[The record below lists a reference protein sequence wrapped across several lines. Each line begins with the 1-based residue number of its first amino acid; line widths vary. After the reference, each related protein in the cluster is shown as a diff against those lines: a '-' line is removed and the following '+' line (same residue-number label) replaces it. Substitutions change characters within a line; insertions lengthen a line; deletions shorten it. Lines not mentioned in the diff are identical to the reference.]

1 MRSSQRNGGLAS
13 HSQPRYSNHPR
24 NNPMQNEQMRNQPS
38 YPLQGALMIPGQ
50 RNQHYMTAP
59 SIAISQ
65 RPLRPGRTM
74 YSSSPQRPMMMQ
86 EYAMPHQYQVLQEPY
101 GQIMRPGF
109 IQNIPQPYP
118 LPVSNASFPQQYI
131 SQTQPP
137 FYAGMPPM
145 YYSHVQSNQPIQPQQ
160 PQQQPAPNAG
170 ISTNTNKARSKRP
183 SKIIIKDPNSNKD
196 ITEEIRTHSGTA
208 NGRSTATPPLANT
221 AAQTESSAIQ
231 AEFAAKV
238 EARRAG
244 GKLDGEKSEGTN
256 KEKPS
261 QGEKSRIDLKIIEN
275 GKTPRDQEVKD
286 SPMQIEKNS
295 ANNAKLKNANV
306 VDNSKKEDEIDF
318 EAQQSSSNMKE
329 KTKKETSYATEVK
342 VLKADREQNGNIE
355 SDVEISY
362 RSKEPDD
369 VEKKILTKS
378 DHLDFVTQKNGTE
391 LKSDLDSKQ
400 MTENNKESPNNSVE
414 TSDNIVAASDN
425 IVAASDNIVAASDN
439 IVAASDH
446 NPETH
451 AKVTFDKNQTPDPSA
466 VTHDKN
472 LIPPDDSEATPDI
485 KPDRADNSVV
495 TPENSTATP
504 DNKEAT
510 FDSKTAVP
518 DCKSANPN
526 DSSPITSKSPANPDN
541 NTENVDKDKD
551 ITKNSLA
558 TFDKDMPRFDDR
570 KLTLSNDQGTPC
582 KSMITPDK
590 SSTSSD
596 TETLGNLENTP
607 YSTESPVCAAA
618 DKEPSAMNC
627 DKSNDTIVRD
637 MEKTSKQKDD
647 LPKPT
652 AVVKEIRS
660 NADGKKSE
668 MKSETDSKTK
678 TKSEPAKEDKVE
690 RREETMLKSD
700 NQQAEKTPALK
711 KSHSQADKPN
721 QKQNNQR
728 SQGKQSQPQATKP
741 AEQPKKKSSKQRYKD
756 INKKDTGGDLMD
768 AYTEKKP
775 SPEPVIEKPVEVVP
789 VESEKPSDEDLTWE
803 DKGETIGEEIKVEI
817 ETEPV
822 PPEQQT
828 KRKYERDFLVQFQ
841 YMQVCMEKPANLPN
855 IDVILDVPQP
865 PQSRTGSSGGGSQR
879 SDFLPSYA
887 RPKNQ
892 PGGGKRDS
900 RSKPPRKIIPMA
912 PPPVVVLNKSE
923 NRWLRPEEKEKELSE
938 EEKTTAELY
947 RNVVAILNKLTPQK
961 FKTLVEKI
969 MALNIDSCERL
980 EGVIDR
986 IFEKA
991 IGEPV
996 FSVAYA
1002 NMCRCLFTLKINDA
1016 DGNVVSFRKLL
1027 LNRCQ
1032 KEFEKEKE
1040 DEALLEKQKLEQLE
1054 GLSEEE
1060 QKAKKEELDEGLAKN
1075 KRRMLGNIKFI
1086 GELFKLKLLTENIM
1100 HDCIFKLLRAG
1111 DEESLES
1118 MCKLLFTIG
1127 KDLDSEKAKPR
1138 IVQYFDKINKIIIAK
1153 KVSSRV
1159 IFMLRDVVDLRDNK
1173 WIPRREEHVNPKTI
1187 DQIHKEA
1194 EMEKQQE
1201 QKLVSQLPAKD
1212 KQQLKKGSSGGRD
1225 SPKPVANDGWITTGK
1240 GGKSQPIDQNK
1251 LRNMAK
1257 RANNEQ
1263 ISLGPSS
1270 RFGQWGRG
1278 SSAGLN
1284 NSSQEQ
1290 EQPQGNRYS
1299 ALQSSSGDPSSGRVL
1314 YDPRRSNS
1322 TGARTSSAG
1331 PRGSDKSRQKS
1342 GRESAIEAARALS
1355 NTSSEKSHYTPSQP
1369 SASQEKQ
1376 PEVKENENKN
1386 EMVNESLSEEE
1397 LAKKTIALID
1407 EYANIKDIK
1416 EAVACFTDLNSP
1428 SLHYFFVSTSVEYTY
1443 EKSMKVRGDTGR
1455 LLAELLSLNKLSKE
1469 QLLKGFNNI
1478 FEAADENSMDYPKLW
1493 NYLAE
1498 IINPLLGDRLKLN
1511 DLKPLILQHL
1521 APIGKAAVLFAE
1533 ILLEFKKSTC
1543 ESEVVK
1549 LWNELEIDWSN
1560 ILPPRLTIDEFLSRK
1575 NLNFLS
1581 SEANDELLKLLCAS
1595 QLRNDIVFAHIEK
1608 NFKEEKRKEA
1618 EFINYL
1624 VSSVAESCL
1633 IKKEKETGPDCC
1645 EEKLKARR
1653 DILKKYLD
1661 NNMKLQ
1667 LEALFTLQKI
1677 YAKYDKPK
1685 DMLSRF
1691 FNTLYDEEV
1700 ITEGAFLNWKQD
1712 EDHSRQEAKGLAL
1725 QATSSFFEWLQSAAV
1740 EGGEN

>member
-1 MRSSQRNGGLAS
+1 MAEMTQEDYPSQVIDTSFLEKQEIVTPSDNDVIVFSNFSEMTVSHDNLLQMEREMEKEDLQERLFILQGQKDKIEKDPKKAFLQLEEERLNNDGKISLSNDQGICCRSMSTPFKSSTNSVTETSGNLENTPGSTESPDCSAADKEPSAMNCDKSNGTIVRDMEKTSKQKDDLPKPTAVVKEIKSNADGKKSEMKSETYSKTKTKSEPAKEDKVESSEETVLKSDNQQADKTPALKKS
-13 HSQPRYSNHPR
+13 HSQADKPNQKQSNQRSQGKQSQPQATK
-24 NNPMQNEQMRNQPS
+24 PAEQPKKKSSRQRFKDINKKDTGGDLMDAYTEKKPS
-38 YPLQGALMIPGQ
+38 PEV
-50 RNQHYMTAP
+50 H
-59 SIAISQ
+59 
-65 RPLRPGRTM
+65 
-74 YSSSPQRPMMMQ
+74 
-86 EYAMPHQYQVLQEPY
+86 E
-101 GQIMRPGF
+101 GF
-109 IQNIPQPYP
+109 IQNIAQPYP
-118 LPVSNASFPQQYI
+118 LPVSTASLQPKNI

-137 FYAGMPPM
+137 LYNGMPPM
-145 YYSHVQSNQPIQPQQ
+145 YYSHMQSNQPIQPQQ
-160 PQQQPAPNAG
+160 TQQQPAPNTG
-170 ISTNTNKARSKRP
+170 ISTNTKKARSKRP
-183 SKIIIKDPNSNKD
+183 SKIIIKDPNSKKD

-244 GKLDGEKSEGTN
+244 GKLYGEKSEGTN

-286 SPMQIEKNS
+286 CPMQIEKNS
-295 ANNAKLKNANV
+295 AKNAKLKNANV
-306 VDNSKKEDEIDF
+306 VDNSKKEDEMDF

-329 KTKKETSYATEVK
+329 KTKEETSYETEVK

-362 RSKEPDD
+362 RRKEPDD

-400 MTENNKESPNNSVE
+400 MTENNKESPNNSVATSDNIVS

-425 IVAASDNIVAASDN
+425 IFAT
-439 IVAASDH
+439 SDH
-446 NPETH
+446 NPETR
-451 AKVTFDKNQTPDPSA
+451 AKASFDKNQTPDPSA
-466 VTHDKN
+466 VTHYKN

-485 KPDRADNSVV
+485 KPDTADNCAG
-495 TPENSTATP
+495 TPENSTAT
-504 DNKEAT
+504 
-510 FDSKTAVP
+510 
-518 DCKSANPN
+518 
-526 DSSPITSKSPANPDN
+526 
-541 NTENVDKDKD
+541 
-551 ITKNSLA
+551 L
-558 TFDKDMPRFDDR
+558 
-570 KLTLSNDQGTPC
+570 
-582 KSMITPDK
+582 
-590 SSTSSD
+590 
-596 TETLGNLENTP
+596 
-607 YSTESPVCAAA
+607 
-618 DKEPSAMNC
+618 
-627 DKSNDTIVRD
+627 
-637 MEKTSKQKDD
+637 
-647 LPKPT
+647 
-652 AVVKEIRS
+652 
-660 NADGKKSE
+660 
-668 MKSETDSKTK
+668 
-678 TKSEPAKEDKVE
+678 
-690 RREETMLKSD
+690 
-700 NQQAEKTPALK
+700 
-711 KSHSQADKPN
+711 
-721 QKQNNQR
+721 
-728 SQGKQSQPQATKP
+728 
-741 AEQPKKKSSKQRYKD
+741 
-756 INKKDTGGDLMD
+756 
-768 AYTEKKP
+768 
-775 SPEPVIEKPVEVVP
+775 
-789 VESEKPSDEDLTWE
+789 
-803 DKGETIGEEIKVEI
+803 
-817 ETEPV
+817 
-822 PPEQQT
+822 
-828 KRKYERDFLVQFQ
+828 
-841 YMQVCMEKPANLPN
+841 
-855 IDVILDVPQP
+855 

-879 SDFLPSYA
+879 SEFLPSYA

-912 PPPVVVLNKSE
+912 PHPVVVLNKSE
-923 NRWLRPEEKEKELSE
+923 NRWLRPKEREKGLSE

-947 RNVVAILNKLTPQK
+947 RNVMAILNKLTPQK
-961 FKTLVEKI
+961 FKTLVEKM

-980 EGVIDR
+980 EGVIDI

-1060 QKAKKEELDEGLAKN
+1060 QKAKREELDEDLAKN

-1127 KDLDSEKAKPR
+1127 KHLDSEKAKPR

-1153 KVSSRV
+1153 KVSWRV
-1159 IFMLRDVVDLRDNK
+1159 IFILRDVVDLRDNK
-1173 WIPRREEHVNPKTI
+1173 WVPRREEHVNPKTI

-1212 KQQLKKGSSGGRD
+1212 KQQIKKGSSGGRD

-1278 SSAGLN
+1278 SSAGLSN
-1284 NSSQEQ
+1284 FSQEQ

-1299 ALQSSSGDPSSGRVL
+1299 ALQSSSGDPSSGRFL

-1331 PRGSDKSRQKS
+1331 PRGSDKSRKKS

-1355 NTSSEKSHYTPSQP
+1355 NTSSEKSHYTIQP
-1369 SASQEKQ
+1369 LSSQEKQ

-1407 EYANIKDIK
+1407 KYANIKDIK

-1608 NFKEEKRKEA
+1608 NFKEKKRKEA

-1685 DMLSRF
+1685 DMLSKF